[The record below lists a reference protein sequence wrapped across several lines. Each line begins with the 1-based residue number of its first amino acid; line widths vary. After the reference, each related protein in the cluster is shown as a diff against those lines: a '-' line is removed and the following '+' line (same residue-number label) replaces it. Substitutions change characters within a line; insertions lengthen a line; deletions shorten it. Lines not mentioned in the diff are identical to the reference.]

1 MIRLLWRFFLLVALA
16 AGFAWL
22 ADRPGTLTIRWLGRE
37 IEMSFVTGVALA
49 VVTVVVLWFIWS
61 LFRRLWHSPESFGRY
76 WQFRKNRKGY
86 ESLSRGIIAAGAGD
100 AAAASKHAAI
110 AGNSLMDEPL
120 VNVLAAQA
128 AQLKG
133 DRAAVKRI
141 FEAMTRSP
149 DTEALGLRGLFAEAR
164 QSGDLATAR
173 RHAERALTINP
184 RLAWASTAVLQL
196 QAAGKDWSSAATTLS
211 QQVRSGVLAA
221 PEGSRKQAAMLAAEA
236 LAREDKDRAAALDL
250 ATRAHRLDPSLVP
263 AALVAARI
271 HIANG
276 SPRKAQRV
284 IRDTW
289 ALSPH
294 PELAEVF
301 CRQKPSDSAE
311 TCYERVRDLVRDK
324 DGGLEGAYALARAA
338 VRARKWDEAR
348 KTLETYLEGRPQ
360 ARICALMADIEE
372 AQGDKGRAREWLAR
386 ALRAPR
392 DPIWVSDGVASPN
405 WTPVSPVSG
414 EIVPCEWKQ
423 PFDMPEQPEPDLP
436 PPPDLAPPAAVEAL
450 PKAEPPPRL
459 IEATQKVT
467 PVHQPDDP
475 GLPEDFDAPQRKSP
489 LLGG

>member
-37 IEMSFVTGVALA
+37 IEMSFVTGVVLA
-49 VVTVVVLWFIWS
+49 VLSVVALWFLWS
-61 LFRRLWHSPESFGRY
+61 LFRRLWHSPEAVSRY

-100 AAAASKHAAI
+100 AAAAARHAAI
-110 AGNSLMDEPL
+110 AGNALMDEPL

-141 FEAMTRSP
+141 FEEMTKSP
-149 DTEALGLRGLFAEAR
+149 DTEALGLRGLFSEAR
-164 QSGDLATAR
+164 QAGDIAAAR
-173 RHAERALTINP
+173 RHAERALALNP
-184 RLAWASTAVLQL
+184 RLAWASSAVLQL
-196 QAAGKDWSSAATTLS
+196 QAAAKDWVAAANTLS
-211 QQVRSGVLAA
+211 QQVRSGLLTPA
-221 PEGSRKQAAMLAAEA
+221 EGNRKQAAMFAAEA
-236 LAREDKDRAAALDL
+236 LAREDKDRAAALDF

-271 HIANG
+271 HMANG

-294 PELAEVF
+294 PDLAEVF
-301 CRQKPSDSAE
+301 CRHKPSDSAE
-311 TCYERVRDLVRDK
+311 TCYERVRELVREK
-324 DGGLEGAYALARAA
+324 GGGLEGAYALARAA
-338 VRARKWDEAR
+338 VRARRWDEAR
-348 KTLETYLEGRPQ
+348 KALEPWLEGRPQ
-360 ARICALMADIEE
+360 ARLCALMADIEE
-372 AQGDKGRAREWLAR
+372 ARGDKGRAREWLAR
-386 ALRAPR
+386 AIRAPR

-436 PPPDLAPPAAVEAL
+436 PPPETAEAL
-450 PKAEPPPRL
+450 PPSEAAPRL
-459 IEATQKVT
+459 IEPPQKVT
-467 PVHQPDDP
+467 PLHQPDDP
-475 GLPEDFDAPQRKSP
+475 GLPEDYDQPPQKSP
-489 LLGG
+489 VLGG